1 MSSVKKEAIALNVM
15 DYKQMFD
22 AEELEICL
30 NAMYSANIQDD
41 MLNLILKQTKSQCL
55 QSKHQMAPQKLRRLS
70 IFTKQCC
77 K

>member
-22 AEELEICL
+22 AEELAICL
-30 NAMYSANIQDD
+30 SAMYSANIQDD